1 MDLHSNDTGLL
12 QARIDLAALH
22 RIAHAHQWNESV
34 VNHMTFMVPGRS
46 DQYLIIPY
54 GLHWD
59 EVKASDFL
67 IVDMEGKIVSGTG
80 EAEVSAI
87 SLHGPMHRRLPQA
100 RCVLHTHQPNLTA
113 LTALRDQRLLMVH
126 QDATLFHGIVAYV
139 ETYGDLPLDGT
150 AGEMVADA
158 MNEAFVLLMA
168 NHGPMVVGHT
178 IAQTFQTLYY
188 LDRIAA
194 VQLKAMS
201 TGREI
206 QEIGDDLAAKMA
218 PIVRDVY
225 LGREAQLHF
234 DARKRLLD
242 REGADYAT

>member
-1 MDLHSNDTGLL
+1 MDLKSNDDLLL

-22 RIAHAHQWNESV
+22 RLAHAQQWNESV
-34 VNHMTFMVPGRS
+34 VNHMTLMVPGRF

-67 IVDMEGKIVSGTG
+67 IVDMTGKIVSGVG
-80 EAEVSAI
+80 EPEISAV
-87 SLHGPMHRRLPQA
+87 SLHGPIHRRLPQG

-113 LTALRDQRLLMVH
+113 LAALRDQRLLMVH
-126 QDATLFHGIVAYV
+126 QDATLFHGIIAYV
-139 ETYGDLPLDGT
+139 DTYGDLPLDGT
-150 AGEMVADA
+150 VGETVAEA
-158 MNEAFVLLMA
+158 MGEALVLLMA

-178 IAQTFQTLYY
+178 IAQAFQTLYY

-201 TGREI
+201 SGREI
-206 QEIGDDLAAKMA
+206 QVIGDDLATKMA
-218 PIVRDVY
+218 PIVRGVY

-242 REGADYAT
+242 REGADYAA